1 MKSVKIVALL
11 IGLTLLSVVINSCKK
26 EQTKINPEAGKN
38 IVGTWK
44 IVNVTRN
51 GVDITP
57 YFDFTPFSIEF
68 KEDGSYVV
76 NNQAPFVISKN
87 GTWSLDD
94 PTHPLHISFMQEG
107 ASETF
112 INEFDYP
119 VVEGV
124 RRIVLRGAPG
134 CTSNTYQ
141 YSLIA
146 AQ

>member
-1 MKSVKIVALL
+1 MKPVKIFFL
-11 IGLTLLSVVINSCKK
+11 IVGFTLFSVGINSCKK
-26 EQTKINPEAGKN
+26 EQTKIHPEASKN

-44 IVNVTRN
+44 IASVIRN

-57 YFDFTPFSIEF
+57 YFDFAPFSIEF
-68 KEDGSYVV
+68 KEDGSYIV

-94 PTHPLHISFMQEG
+94 PTHPLHISFRQEG
-107 ASETF
+107 ASQTF
-112 INEFDYP
+112 TNEFDYP
-119 VVEGV
+119 VVEGA

-141 YSLIA
+141 YSLV